1 MSSLKKTLK
10 NLSPKMEMTKRQHP
24 AYRAWLDLTEMQ
36 IDRPTMRR
44 LEKQLKSSDEFEKKS
59 GRVLFFRFYTEL
71 SYRQF
76 FAAMTHA
83 LTQLGE
89 RFEIR
94 QETEEDI
101 LKQSIK

>member
-1 MSSLKKTLK
+1 MAAI
-10 NLSPKMEMTKRQHP
+10 TKRRDP
-24 AYRAWLDLTEMQ
+24 AYRAWLDLTEMR
-36 IDRPTMRR
+36 IDRATMRR

-89 RFEIR
+89 RFEVR
-94 QETEEDI
+94 YETEEEI
-101 LKQSIK
+101 LKQSLR

>member
-1 MSSLKKTLK
+1 
-10 NLSPKMEMTKRQHP
+10 
-24 AYRAWLDLTEMQ
+24 MQ
-36 IDRPTMRR
+36 IDRATMRR

-59 GRVLFFRFYTEL
+59 GRVLFFRFYTEIA
-71 SYRQF
+71 YRQF

-83 LTQLGE
+83 LTSIGE

-94 QETEEDI
+94 QETEEEI